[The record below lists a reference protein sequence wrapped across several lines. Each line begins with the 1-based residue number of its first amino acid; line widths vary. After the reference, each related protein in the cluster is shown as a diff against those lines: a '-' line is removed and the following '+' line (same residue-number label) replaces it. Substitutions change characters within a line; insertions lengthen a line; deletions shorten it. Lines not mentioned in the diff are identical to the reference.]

1 MSLLSAADQAG
12 TVLALGET
20 YQVSLHGV
28 PVFTVQA
35 IYANGGQEMMLS
47 GGEVVTLPTTL
58 TMLKT
63 ELDRISKDYTI
74 TTPDGQ
80 FKIFGGAVPNGQG
93 LVRIEI
99 VKR

>member
-28 PVFTVQA
+28 PAFTVTA
-35 IYANGGQEMMLS
+35 IYANGGESMML
-47 GGEVVTLPTTL
+47 GNGEVVTLPTTM
-58 TMLKT
+58 TMLKADF
-63 ELDRISKDYTI
+63 DRISKDHTI
-74 TTPDGQ
+74 TTADGQ